1 MAFAAPLLT
10 AAATGLGTAA
20 TVIPAALSTVAGG
33 IGAGLTG
40 LLGTGAAAAG
50 TGALGAAAAPALGA
64 AAAAPALGAAAIP
77 AIAPA
82 IIPAGATS
90 VATGL
95 GVAPTAFAASP
106 IAPFVGTPTSL
117 MMPTLPTTMI
127 PASATT
133 GAAPVGILGSG
144 SVPTGIGAT
153 PTAFTGTPI
162 APLPAH
168 APPLTTNLQ
177 QAFAQGGPPAY
188 HPSATPGS
196 PYAIQQTPAMGQPLM
211 SKVAYAPPPINTPPN
226 IFERGFDATTK
237 WTKKHPF
244 LTYAMAKA
252 ATTAPP
258 PLKGAGA
265 LAPPR
270 QVKPHMPVGS
280 TGRMRKPGS
289 SDQERMALMAEM
301 QRRGLLG

>member
-106 IAPFVGTPTSL
+106 IAPIVGAPTSL
-117 MMPTLPTTMI
+117 MMPASTTAGI
-127 PASATT
+127 TPAL
-133 GAAPVGILGSG
+133 GAWQP
-144 SVPTGIGAT
+144 
-153 PTAFTGTPI
+153 
-162 APLPAH
+162 PLPVNNVFGPA
-168 APPLTTNLQ
+168 AMPPGAGTWGGEGVALGPHSYGGGL
-177 QAFAQGGPPAY
+177 ADPWAQGG
-188 HPSATPGS
+188 TWGGEGV
-196 PYAIQQTPAMGQPLM
+196 AI
-211 SKVAYAPPPINTPPN
+211 NPPN